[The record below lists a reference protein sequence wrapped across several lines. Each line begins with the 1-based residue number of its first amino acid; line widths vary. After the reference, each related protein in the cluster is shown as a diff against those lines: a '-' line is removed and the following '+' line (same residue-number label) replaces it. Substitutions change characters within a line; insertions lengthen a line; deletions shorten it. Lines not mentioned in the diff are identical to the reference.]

1 MYTHQLQIIVFIFV
15 LILENLGH
23 CAYLQR
29 SKNYTSFALPPQSS
43 NNEVFDESSDF
54 DSCKMYPKKITT
66 TQTSNDLCIP
76 ESFDNF
82 STISCDS
89 YVYDTSLFPET
100 FTISLDLVII
110 II

>member
-1 MYTHQLQIIVFIFV
+1 MH
-15 LILENLGH
+15 N
-23 CAYLQR
+23 LQR

-43 NNEVFDESSDF
+43 NTEVFDESSDF
-54 DSCKMYPKKITT
+54 DSCKMYPKKITST
-66 TQTSNDLCIP
+66 NDLCIP

-100 FTISLDLVII
+100 FTISLDLVSKYMRELFQKRII
-110 II
+110 IIIKKYFYNL